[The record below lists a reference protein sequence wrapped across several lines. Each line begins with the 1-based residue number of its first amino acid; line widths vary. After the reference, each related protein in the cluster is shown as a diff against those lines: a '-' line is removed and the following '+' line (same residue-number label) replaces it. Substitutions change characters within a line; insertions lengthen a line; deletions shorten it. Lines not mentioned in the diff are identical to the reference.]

1 MNISRWFC
9 DIRIGMVAVYY
20 GHKELNCLSGIS
32 ECSAFVG
39 HAHKEN
45 GNWVLPRQTIK
56 LAREREQ
63 VRGENKSKSLREG
76 SSFMGGLGSL
86 IEKATRPAPRR
97 TKRKRKKAK
106 MSRTMTQSSI
116 FGNRGGGFF

>member
-1 MNISRWFC
+1 MGFFKRAKEDFELVREEKKADRLARLGAYSEAKE
-9 DIRIGMVAVYY
+9 VAR
-20 GHKELNCLSGIS
+20 E
-32 ECSAFVG
+32 ERT
-39 HAHKEN
+39 
-45 GNWVLPRQTIK
+45 RQTIK